1 MQSPLPIT
9 NTCVN
14 ILETQFA
21 LHINLQYKLSR
32 PWHLP
37 REPGHISGSG
47 YYIRGTV
54 VAYTGFVGV
63 FSLFENICGDCS
75 FAYR

>member
-14 ILETQFA
+14 ILEIQFA

-32 PWHLP
+32 RWISILP
-37 REPGHISGSG
+37 LGPTRAADENVTS
-47 YYIRGTV
+47 
-54 VAYTGFVGV
+54 VGQ
-63 FSLFENICGDCS
+63 
-75 FAYR
+75 

>member
-32 PWHLP
+32 RWRSMAGLT
-37 REPGHISGSG
+37 RAADENVTS
-47 YYIRGTV
+47 
-54 VAYTGFVGV
+54 VGQ
-63 FSLFENICGDCS
+63 
-75 FAYR
+75 

>member
-32 PWHLP
+32 RW
-37 REPGHISGSG
+37 RSMGERDIC
-47 YYIRGTV
+47 GTV
-54 VAYTGFVGV
+54 VYLYCPMGV
-63 FSLFENICGDCS
+63 FLL
-75 FAYR
+75 

>member
-9 NTCVN
+9 NTYVN

-32 PWHLP
+32 RW
-37 REPGHISGSG
+37 RSMGPGPTRAADENVTS
-47 YYIRGTV
+47 
-54 VAYTGFVGV
+54 VGQ
-63 FSLFENICGDCS
+63 
-75 FAYR
+75 

>member
-14 ILETQFA
+14 ILEIQFA

-32 PWHLP
+32 LCFLPAYVFLAGKDPWIAGP
-37 REPGHISGSG
+37 
-47 YYIRGTV
+47 
-54 VAYTGFVGV
+54 F
-63 FSLFENICGDCS
+63 
-75 FAYR
+75 

>member
-32 PWHLP
+32 RW
-37 REPGHISGSG
+37 RSIGPGPTRAADENVTS
-47 YYIRGTV
+47 
-54 VAYTGFVGV
+54 VGQ
-63 FSLFENICGDCS
+63 
-75 FAYR
+75 